1 MSLHFQQ
8 ISGIQTDSKITNIS
22 HYFNFITSL
31 NDSNLTLLID
41 EDIIIYINKIVHTNK
56 FILLI
61 KLLKYKKKPLKYF
74 KTTKKRMLLFEV
86 NCNGM

>member
-1 MSLHFQQ
+1 MVHHFLY
-8 ISGIQTDSKITNIS
+8 KITVIEDYKIFRFQKKKRLQNIS

-41 EDIIIYINKIVHTNK
+41 EDIIIYFNKIVHTNK

-61 KLLKYKKKPLKYF
+61 KIIKIPKKKK
-74 KTTKKRMLLFEV
+74 
-86 NCNGM
+86 N